1 MAASISRADAA
12 QERFEQSER
21 KLDQLRDSN
30 LEFRE
35 AVLAESR
42 QEVETLRQQMSKKD
56 TDLARIR
63 GARDDLQ
70 GQLNERIAGDNEKE
84 RTTKGLEALCKTR
97 EERIVFLV
105 SEVRRLKGKLAA
117 QDGAEGYLAFLKSDG
132 GVDGDYIKNLEERL
146 ATASDQVTA
155 LTAQI
160 ESLSAGEAAAGAAE
174 TAVRTELE
182 SAKRLLQK
190 YQRVLGENPEV
201 ADDVKQLAAR
211 LEEETE
217 VKRKLELKVAEAEE
231 STNALYT
238 EVEGLSKLWDGLE
251 QTLRSQVFAVKDNE
265 AMIKGLQTD
274 KAKAANKY
282 FQAMRAKEAIEAECK
297 TAQRSVDKQ
306 SKLLERAHEVEKAL
320 NNQLVSLVGLAVT
333 DNQAQQEQG
342 MTTLKNATLELQT
355 QLATITAEKA
365 QLEHRLQHSQ
375 SVLSETQQQSKSRD
389 SQAVADRNART
400 KAQEELESAQKTV
413 KKLRAK
419 QDTLLAAT
427 ASGNG
432 NVAAQTA
439 IAERDKC
446 MVSLMHQW
454 RARARLTIRNFS
466 SAPAATST
474 SNSRSL
480 SSACTRSARSKLRD
494 SQSS

>member
-1 MAASISRADAA
+1 M
-12 QERFEQSER
+12 
-21 KLDQLRDSN
+21 
-30 LEFRE
+30 
-35 AVLAESR
+35 LAESR
-42 QEVETLRQQMSKKD
+42 QEVDTLRQQMSKKD

-70 GQLNERIAGDNEKE
+70 GQLNERVAADNEKE

-117 QDGAEGYLAFLKSDG
+117 KDGAEGYLAFLKADG
-132 GVDGDYIKNLEERL
+132 GVDGDYIKSLEERL
-146 ATASDQVTA
+146 ATANDQVSA

-160 ESLSAGEAAAGAAE
+160 ESLSAGEAAAAAAE
-174 TAVRTELE
+174 TAVRAELE

-217 VKRKLELKVAEAEE
+217 AKRKLELKVSEAEE

-282 FQAMRAKEAIEAECK
+282 FQAMRAKEAVEAECK

-306 SKLLERAHEVEKAL
+306 SKLLERAQEVEKAL
-320 NNQLVSLVGLAVT
+320 NNQLVSWDEV
-333 DNQAQQEQG
+333 
-342 MTTLKNATLELQT
+342 
-355 QLATITAEKA
+355 
-365 QLEHRLQHSQ
+365 
-375 SVLSETQQQSKSRD
+375 
-389 SQAVADRNART
+389 
-400 KAQEELESAQKTV
+400 
-413 KKLRAK
+413 
-419 QDTLLAAT
+419 
-427 ASGNG
+427 
-432 NVAAQTA
+432 
-439 IAERDKC
+439 
-446 MVSLMHQW
+446 
-454 RARARLTIRNFS
+454 
-466 SAPAATST
+466 
-474 SNSRSL
+474 
-480 SSACTRSARSKLRD
+480 
-494 SQSS
+494 